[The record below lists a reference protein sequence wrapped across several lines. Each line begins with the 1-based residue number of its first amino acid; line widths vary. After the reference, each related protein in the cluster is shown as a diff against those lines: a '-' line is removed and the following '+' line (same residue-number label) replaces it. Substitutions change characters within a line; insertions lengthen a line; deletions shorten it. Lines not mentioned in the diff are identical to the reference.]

1 MKISKF
7 VLNKSNFDNYKSCD
21 PYTKCFL
28 ELTKLRK
35 IHVLSDAPSSIVTA
49 IETNTTTLK
58 TLVDLCK
65 WKKCNVWIIKNYI
78 CYPIGSNPPTHIIEN
93 NTVIP
98 WEGQLYSNHYHVT
111 QSLYALSHYK
121 LDELRSIANKMH
133 IHVSKTKKQI
143 YNDIQTIIKID

>member
-28 ELTKLRK
+28 EITGLRK
-35 IHVLSDAPSSIVTA
+35 INILTVAPKSIVHT

-58 TLVDLCK
+58 TFIELCR
-65 WKKCNVWIIKNYI
+65 WKKCNIWIIKDYL
-78 CYPIGSNPPTHIIEN
+78 CYPMGTHPPTHVVEN

-98 WEGQLYSNHYHVT
+98 WEGQLYENHYHL
-111 QSLYALSHYK
+111 SKPLYALSYYK
-121 LDELRSIANKMH
+121 LDELKMIAAQLH
-133 IHVSKTKKQI
+133 IPVSKTKKQI
-143 YNDIQTIIKID
+143 YSDIQTIIKID